1 VIAADAEM
9 GARAL
14 PARPWVGVNF
24 WSRAGGPRMW
34 TERYSPQIVR
44 EELDVLAAH
53 GCNVTR
59 SFCYWPDFMPAPER
73 LNPDAIERFADFLQ
87 AHRERELTTIPT
99 FIVGHMSGANWD
111 PAWRGGRDLYRDV
124 WLVAQQAWFVA
135 EIARRFQS
143 DPAVSGWL
151 LTNEMPIYG
160 GSAPEEDVTA
170 WARLLMH
177 ALRAA
182 GADQPASVGDGAW
195 GIEVT
200 GRDNGF
206 SLRRLAPL
214 VDFLGP
220 HVYPMSDD
228 PVRHHSAAALACLL
242 SNGFERP
249 VVLEEFGV
257 SSDFASDENAA
268 HYYRQVLHSS
278 LMAGAEGW
286 LGWNNCDFDD
296 LADED
301 PYRHHPFELHFG
313 LTDRDGRPKPAL
325 QELARFSETV
335 AALPRTALV
344 AGAAPADACL
354 VVAEHF
360 ERSLP
365 FASESDRE
373 DIRDI
378 LLQAY
383 VTGRE
388 ADLRL
393 GIARETDGLPDAT
406 RLFLLPSAK
415 VLTGPGMTALRERV
429 AAGATL
435 YLSYFAGSTATQ
447 RGPWLYGLE
456 ETFGVRHRLRYGLV
470 DPIVEDELVLSFVRG
485 FGTIEE
491 GEQLTFT
498 VNGTPSA
505 RSFLPVEPVDAEV
518 VAVDAHGRPA
528 LVSRAAGAG
537 MAVLCAYPLEYMAA
551 RTPRVNPEPTWRL
564 YDALADVAE
573 VSRPLRCADP
583 RVSCVVAGTGDGA
596 LASVTNLSGQP
607 VEAVVADRGDER
619 AMALGPYDVHTFLHA

>member
-1 VIAADAEM
+1 
-9 GARAL
+9 
-14 PARPWVGVNF
+14 
-24 WSRAGGPRMW
+24 MW
-34 TERYSPQIVR
+34 TERYDPRVVR

-73 LNPDAIERFADFLQ
+73 LDADALERFADFLA
-87 AHRERELTTIPT
+87 AHRERDMTTIPT
-99 FIVGHMSGANWD
+99 FIVGHMSGENWD
-111 PAWRGGRDLYRDV
+111 PAWRGDRDLYRDV

-135 EIARRFQS
+135 EIARRFAA
-143 DPAVSGWL
+143 DGAVSGWL

-160 GSAPEEDVTA
+160 GSAPPEDVTA

-177 ALRAA
+177 ALRAG
-182 GADQPASVGDGAW
+182 GARQPASVGDGAW

-228 PVRHHSAAALACLL
+228 PVRQHSAAALACLL
-242 SNGFERP
+242 STAFQRP

-257 SSDFASDENAA
+257 SSDFASGENAA

-278 LMAGAEGW
+278 LLAGAEGW

-296 LADED
+296 LADQD

-313 LTDRDGRPKPAL
+313 LTDRNGEPKPAL
-325 QELARFSETV
+325 RELRRFSETV
-335 AALPRTALV
+335 AALPASALA
-344 AGAAPADACL
+344 AGAAPAQACL

-360 ERSLP
+360 ERALP
-365 FASESDRE
+365 FASEPDR
-373 DIRDI
+373 DDVHDV

-383 VTGRE
+383 VAGRE

-393 GIARETDGLPDAT
+393 GVARERDGLPEGVQ
-406 RLFLLPSAK
+406 LFVMPSAK
-415 VLTGPGMTALRERV
+415 ALTGPGMAALCDRLD
-429 AAGATL
+429 AGATL
-435 YLSYFAGSTATQ
+435 YLSYFAGSTPTQ

-456 ETFGVRHRLRYGLV
+456 ETFGVRHQLRYGLV
-470 DPIVEDELVLSFVRG
+470 DPIEDDAVTLSFVRG
-485 FGTIEE
+485 FGAIAE
-491 GEQLTFT
+491 GEELTFA

-505 RSFLPVEPVDAEV
+505 RSFLPIELAGAEL
-518 VAVDAHGRPA
+518 VAVDGHGRPA
-528 LVSRAAGAG
+528 LVSRAAGTG
-537 MAVLCAYPLEYMAA
+537 TAVLCTYPLEYLAA

-564 YDALADVAE
+564 YDALADLAG

-583 RVSCVVAGTGDGA
+583 RVSCVVAADDGGA
-596 LASVTNLSGQP
+596 LASVTNLSGETVQT
-607 VEAVVADRGDER
+607 VIADRGAER
-619 AMALGPYDVHTFLHA
+619 VMALGPYDVHTFTHA